1 MAQVSLV
8 YVSLATHDMTDE
20 ELQSL
25 LKVAREVNAR
35 LDITG
40 MLLYR
45 DGYFIQALE
54 GDEEAVDKLFDK
66 ISRDPRHKS
75 VLVVT
80 KAPIQK
86 RAFEQWSMGFN
97 KVDTQ
102 GVSGFTDFLDNPF
115 EHSYFEQHPTR
126 AVALLEQF
134 RDRTFF

>member
-1 MAQVSLV
+1 MPLVSLV
-8 YVSLATHDMTDE
+8 YVSLASHEMTDE

-25 LKVAREVNAR
+25 LAVARETNAR
-35 LDITG
+35 LGISG

-54 GDEEAVDKLFDK
+54 GEEAAVDKLFDK
-66 ISRDPRHKS
+66 ISHDPRHKS

-80 KAPIQK
+80 KTPIQE
-86 RAFEQWSMGFN
+86 RSFEQWSMGFN
-97 KVDTQ
+97 KVDAQ
-102 GVSGFTDFLDNPF
+102 ELSGFTDFLDKPF

>member
-1 MAQVSLV
+1 MAVVSLV
-8 YVSLATHDMTDE
+8 YVSLATREMTDE

-25 LKVAREVNAR
+25 LKMARETNAT
-35 LDITG
+35 LDVSG

-54 GDEEAVDKLFDK
+54 GEEKAVDKLFDK
-66 ISRDPRHKS
+66 IRHDPRHKS

-80 KAPIQK
+80 KTSIQE

-97 KVDTQ
+97 KVDTHE
-102 GVSGFTDFLDNPF
+102 VSGFTDFLDKPF